1 MPRSSAV
8 NARAPPISCL
18 CHCDLN
24 YVKVQRTS
32 ILFYCHLL
40 QTHLCTECSLHLF
53 FVTLNLFFMLFSEPL
68 QSIWELTL
76 KFSLTARFYFCYPA
90 LMDSF
95 CLLELLG
102 EEISQRIN
110 TPIQFE
116 TGSSVPASQVLPW
129 WSRFII
135 EYTVIHL
142 YVYLIHP
149 LSLAH
154 PPCCV
159 TFVFPPHHP
168 YCLN

>member
-8 NARAPPISCL
+8 NAGAPSISCL
-18 CHCDLN
+18 WQCVLN
-24 YVKVQRTS
+24 YVKMQRTS
-32 ILFYCHLL
+32 VLFYCHLL
-40 QTHLCTECSLHLF
+40 KTHLCTECSLHLL

-95 CLLELLG
+95 CLLELLE
-102 EEISQRIN
+102 EEIAQRIN
-110 TPIQFE
+110 KPKQFE
-116 TGSSVPASQVLPW
+116 TGFSVPASQVLPS

-135 EYTVIHL
+135 DYTVIHL
-142 YVYLIHP
+142 YAYLIHP

-154 PPCCV
+154 PPCCLTV
-159 TFVFPPHHP
+159 VFPPHCHH
-168 YCLN
+168 CLN